1 MTKLS
6 IITINYND
14 RIGLEKTIQSVVSQ
28 SFQDFEFIIIDGG
41 STDGSVD
48 VIKKYADKLKCWV
61 SEKDKGIYNAQNKGL
76 KNAGGEY
83 CLFLNSG
90 DYLCD
95 DSVLKNVFSINYTDD
110 ILYGDMKVDWNNGKI
125 TLEQMPEKVTL
136 SHMYRDT
143 IWHPVSFIK
152 SSVFEKIG
160 NYNEAYTMVADYEF
174 FFRAIV
180 VNKLSSKH
188 LPFPISVFLFNGL
201 SSNAENKATE
211 RSERLKVHKTYLTD
225 AVIEAEDKKII
236 VENAAKRK
244 WYNRI
249 INKLKGKK

>member
-1 MTKLS
+1 MPKLS

-14 RIGLEKTIQSVVSQ
+14 CIGLEKTIQSVISQ
-28 SFQDFEFIIIDGG
+28 SFKDFEFIVIDGG

-48 VIKKYADKLKCWV
+48 EIKKYSDKIKFWV
-61 SEKDKGIYNAQNKGL
+61 SEIDNGIYNAQNKGL
-76 KNAGGEY
+76 KNASGEY

-90 DYLCD
+90 DYLVN
-95 DSVLKNVFSINYTDD
+95 DSVLKKVFSFNFTED
-110 ILYGDMKVDWNNGKI
+110 ILFGDMKVDWNNGKI
-125 TLEQMPEKVTL
+125 TLEQMPEKISL

-152 SSVFEKIG
+152 RAVFEKIG

-174 FFRAIV
+174 FFRAII
-180 VNKLSSKH
+180 VNKISSKH
-188 LPFPISVFLFNGL
+188 LPFPISVFIFNGL

-211 RSERLKVHKTYLTD
+211 RAERSKVHATYLSD
-225 AVIEAEDKKII
+225 AVIEAEDKKIL